1 MRPLDSLKK
10 LFSRKKKLGDISLDD
25 LKREK
30 IRLEQEEKK
39 YTHRVDAIEE
49 EKKALFMAGKDETS
63 QRKQLI
69 LARKIKEKDA
79 EAKNIEKNLQFFSR
93 QLRIINGF
101 MQLKEN
107 QRILEQSGI
116 SAIISN
122 VDLQELQIYVDQ
134 ATIDGVFHM
143 DKFSEILNTLEESER
158 LVGPV
163 AEEKD
168 ILAIVEAMQEA
179 RASEE
184 LDPEAVERGLSKLGD
199 ILAVEEEPEP
209 EL

>member
-1 MRPLDSLKK
+1 
-10 LFSRKKKLGDISLDD
+10 
-25 LKREK
+25 
-30 IRLEQEEKK
+30 
-39 YTHRVDAIEE
+39 
-49 EKKALFMAGKDETS
+49 
-63 QRKQLI
+63 
-69 LARKIKEKDA
+69 
-79 EAKNIEKNLQFFSR
+79 
-93 QLRIINGF
+93 
-101 MQLKEN
+101 
-107 QRILEQSGI
+107 
-116 SAIISN
+116 

-184 LDPEAVERGLSKLGD
+184 LDPEAVERGLSKVGD